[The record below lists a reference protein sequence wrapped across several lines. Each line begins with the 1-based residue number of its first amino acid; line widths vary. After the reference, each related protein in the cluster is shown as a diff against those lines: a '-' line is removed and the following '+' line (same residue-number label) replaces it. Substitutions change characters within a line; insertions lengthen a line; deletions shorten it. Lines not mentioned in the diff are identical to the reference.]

1 MRSEELMAEVL
12 PHPLGS
18 LRAEPTPAPATE
30 LSVVV
35 ALYNEEESVAPL
47 YAALSATLEG
57 LALSYELVLVD
68 DGSTD
73 GTYPE
78 LLRIAAADQRA
89 RIIRFRRNFGQTAA
103 MAAGF
108 DHAVGRV
115 IVAMDGDLQNDP
127 RDIPRLLEKLDEG
140 YDIVS
145 GWRKDRA
152 DSATRTIPSRVANWL
167 ISRVTGVRL
176 HDCGCSLKAYRADVV
191 RDLRLYGEMHRLIPA
206 LAHQVGA
213 SMCEVPVQHHARR
226 YGKSKYGFRRTIK
239 VLLDLL
245 TVKFFSSF
253 STKPIYV
260 FGGTGVV
267 FCCFGSL
274 AAAATLYQKYV
285 DGVWVHN
292 NPLLLV
298 AVFLF
303 LVGINLLLLGLIAE
317 MLVRTYHESQAKPI
331 YWVRER
337 INLDN
342 REPIA

>member
-1 MRSEELMAEVL
+1 MAEVL

-18 LRAEPTPAPATE
+18 LRAEPSPSPAPK

-35 ALYNEEESVAPL
+35 ALYNEEESVAQL
-47 YAALSATLEG
+47 HAALSTTLG
-57 LALSYELVLVD
+57 DLAEPYELIFVD

-78 LLRIAAADQRA
+78 LLRIASADECA
-89 RIIRFRRNFGQTAA
+89 RVVRFRRNFGQTAA

-108 DHAVGRV
+108 DHALGRV

-127 RDIPRLLEKLDEG
+127 RDIPRLLEKLEEG

-152 DSATRTIPSRVANWL
+152 DSPTRTIPSRFANWL
-167 ISRVTGVRL
+167 ISRVTGIRL
-176 HDCGCSLKAYRADVV
+176 HDSGCSLKAYRADVV
-191 RDLRLYGEMHRLIPA
+191 KDLRLYGEMHRLIPA

-213 SMCEVPVQHHARR
+213 NMCEIEVRHHPRR

-260 FGGTGVV
+260 FGGTGLA
-267 FCCFGSL
+267 FCFFGSV
-274 AAAATLYQKYV
+274 AAAVTLYQKYV

-303 LVGINLLLLGLIAE
+303 LVGVNLLLLGLIAE

-337 INLDN
+337 INFGPRGPL
-342 REPIA
+342 A